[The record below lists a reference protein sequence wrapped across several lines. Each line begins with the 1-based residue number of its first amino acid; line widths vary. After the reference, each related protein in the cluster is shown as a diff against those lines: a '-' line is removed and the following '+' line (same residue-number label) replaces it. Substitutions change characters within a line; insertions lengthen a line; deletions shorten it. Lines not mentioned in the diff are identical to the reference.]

1 MNGIEFYIGL
11 TAGINNLLNYKTKL
25 DEINVFHV
33 PDGDTGTNMCFT
45 LLPVI
50 EECNNKITNNV
61 GESLDI
67 IADLAL
73 ESARGNSGTII
84 AQFLHGVRKSF
95 KNKDIINVNDFSK
108 ALISG
113 YDSAIESLMKPEEG
127 TIITVMR
134 DVAEK
139 SKELCLDEE
148 ISFEFFLDKCY
159 QEAVISLE
167 KTKNILKILKKSD
180 VVDAGA
186 LGFVLLMQG
195 WLNSVQKNTKIQSQ
209 HLNISYDHEKI
220 ESLKKILIL
229 LLKINFVQNV
239 L

>member
-1 MNGIEFYIGL
+1 MNGIEFYKGL
-11 TAGINNLLNYKTKL
+11 SAGINNLLNYKNKL
-25 DEINVFHV
+25 DEINVFPV

-45 LLPVI
+45 LLPIV
-50 EECNNKITNNV
+50 EDCNDKITKNI
-61 GESLDI
+61 GESLNI

-84 AQFLHGVRKSF
+84 AQFIHGMRREIRG
-95 KNKDIINVNDFSK
+95 KDRISINDFSN

-113 YDSAIESLMKPEEG
+113 YDSAIESLMNPEEG

-134 DVAEK
+134 DVANK
-139 SKELCLDEE
+139 SKSLFEE
-148 ISFEFFLDKCY
+148 NPDINFEIFLDKCY
-159 QEAVISLE
+159 QESVESLE
-167 KTKNILKILKKSD
+167 KTKNILKILRKSD

-209 HLNISYDHEKI
+209 HLNISYAVSYTHLRAHET
-220 ESLKKILIL
+220 
-229 LLKINFVQNV
+229 
-239 L
+239 